1 MCDMAHRS
9 EVPANRTGSAVT
21 DPFGALHREM
31 DRLFEDFSR
40 GQPWRSLW
48 GDGAGMALR
57 PVVDIDEGDDG
68 TLTVTA
74 ELPGI
79 DDKDIEVQVDDSMLT
94 IRGEKRVEREEKKQ
108 NRHVSERSYGAFA
121 RRIALP
127 FEADPDTVT
136 ARFDKGVLTVTVP
149 RPPEAKAKAR
159 RIDVTS

>member
-1 MCDMAHRS
+1 MAHRS
-9 EVPANRTGSAVT
+9 NVPAARRGDAPM

-48 GDGAGMALR
+48 GETGAATALR
-57 PVVDIDEGDDG
+57 PVIDIDEGDDG

-79 DDKDIEVQVDDSMLT
+79 DEKDIEVQLDDTMLT
-94 IRGEKRVEREEKKQ
+94 IRGEKKVEREEDKK

-121 RRIALP
+121 RSISLP
-127 FEADPDTVT
+127 FEADPEKVT

-149 RPPEAKAKAR
+149 RPAEAKAKTR
-159 RIDVTS
+159 RINVKSGK

>member
-1 MCDMAHRS
+1 MPATRS
-9 EVPANRTGSAVT
+9 GSALT

-31 DRLFEDFSR
+31 DRLFEDFSQ
-40 GQPWRSLW
+40 GEPWRSLW
-48 GDGAGMALR
+48 GDGGGMALR

-94 IRGEKRVEREEKKQ
+94 IRGEKRIEHDETKH

-127 FEADPDTVT
+127 FEADPDQVK
-136 ARFDKGVLTVTVP
+136 AHFERGVLTVTVP

-159 RIDVTS
+159 RIEVQS